1 MIPGYEISQRH
12 LDILNEVTHRRNN
25 PAEVLYGQLL
35 AQILCFEESLT
46 EDQEIGAYFVATPL
60 NAVAISSVT
69 YQNPN
74 MLVFIGQDSEGRPH
88 RVVQHCT
95 QLSVSFCAIKKQ
107 KATDQPRRIGFV
119 LWENFV
125 GDDEG

>member
-1 MIPGYEISQRH
+1 MAGAAKIRIGGM
-12 LDILNEVTHRRNN
+12 
-25 PAEVLYGQLL
+25 PAGMKPTV
-35 AQILCFEESLT
+35 
-46 EDQEIGAYFVATPL
+46 
-60 NAVAISSVT
+60 SVSPALEWLSVK
-69 YQNPN
+69 N
-74 MLVFIGQDSEGRPH
+74 SEGRPH

-95 QLSVSFCAIKKQ
+95 QLSVSFCAMKKQ